1 MSKKSRDLA
10 SAAMAL
16 LAERFPRCFDERNRR
31 PLKIGINADVVV
43 AMAGTMPARDVAN
56 ALRFYT
62 GSVLYQRA
70 LTAGAGRLD
79 LGGKLAGTVTPQQ
92 EAAAL
97 TKQRA
102 GLRGR
107 RPGRRVRLKPSSK
120 WLPGRRGLR
129 LLISSRQPE
138 SVSADNRQ
146 RNSPRGSRSRQRT
159 RANPLNFGR

>member
-1 MSKKSRDLA
+1 MIMSKKSRDLA

-16 LAERFPRCFDERNRR
+16 LSGRFPRCFDERNRR

-43 AMAGTMPARDVAN
+43 AMAGTMTARDVAS

-79 LGGKLAGTVTPQQ
+79 LDGNLAGMVTPQE

-97 TKQRA
+97 AKQRA
-102 GLRGR
+102 WAARKAKAKPQAVAGPKRLTLADLKQAAKERKR
-107 RPGRRVRLKPSSK
+107 R
-120 WLPGRRGLR
+120 
-129 LLISSRQPE
+129 QQ
-138 SVSADNRQ
+138 A
-146 RNSPRGSRSRQRT
+146 
-159 RANPLNFGR
+159 A

>member
-16 LAERFPRCFDERNRR
+16 LSGRFPRCFDERNRR

-43 AMAGTMPARDVAN
+43 AMAGTMTARDVAS

-79 LGGKLAGTVTPQQ
+79 LDGNLAGMVTPQE

-97 TKQRA
+97 AKQRA
-102 GLRGR
+102 WAARKAKAKPQVVAGPKRLTLAALKQAAKERKR
-107 RPGRRVRLKPSSK
+107 R
-120 WLPGRRGLR
+120 
-129 LLISSRQPE
+129 QQ
-138 SVSADNRQ
+138 A
-146 RNSPRGSRSRQRT
+146 
-159 RANPLNFGR
+159 A

>member
-1 MSKKSRDLA
+1 MIMSKKSRDLA

-16 LAERFPRCFDERNRR
+16 LAERFPRCFDKRKRR

-43 AMAGTMPARDVAN
+43 AMAGTMTARDVTN

-79 LGGKLAGTVTPQQ
+79 LDGNLAGMVTPQE

-97 TKQRA
+97 AKQRA
-102 GLRGR
+102 WAARKAKAKPQVVAGPKRLTLAALKQAAKERKR
-107 RPGRRVRLKPSSK
+107 R
-120 WLPGRRGLR
+120 
-129 LLISSRQPE
+129 QQ
-138 SVSADNRQ
+138 A
-146 RNSPRGSRSRQRT
+146 
-159 RANPLNFGR
+159 A

>member
-43 AMAGTMPARDVAN
+43 PMAGTMTARDVAN

-79 LGGKLAGTVTPQQ
+79 LDGNLAGTGDPAT
-92 EAAAL
+92 
-97 TKQRA
+97 
-102 GLRGR
+102 
-107 RPGRRVRLKPSSK
+107 
-120 WLPGRRGLR
+120 
-129 LLISSRQPE
+129 
-138 SVSADNRQ
+138 
-146 RNSPRGSRSRQRT
+146 RGSR
-159 RANPLNFGR
+159 LD

>member
-16 LAERFPRCFDERNRR
+16 LAERFPHCFDERNRR
-31 PLKIGINADVVV
+31 PLKIGINADVIVT
-43 AMAGTMPARDVAN
+43 MTGTMTARDVAN

-79 LGGKLAGTVTPQQ
+79 LDGNLAGTVIPQE

-97 TKQRA
+97 AKQRA
-102 GLRGR
+102 WAAR
-107 RPGRRVRLKPSSK
+107 RAAGAASNAKAKRQMVAGPKRLTLADLKQAAKERKRR
-120 WLPGRRGLR
+120 
-129 LLISSRQPE
+129 QY
-138 SVSADNRQ
+138 A
-146 RNSPRGSRSRQRT
+146 
-159 RANPLNFGR
+159 A

>member
-16 LAERFPRCFDERNRR
+16 LAERFPHCFDERNRR
-31 PLKIGINADVVV
+31 PLKIGINADLIV
-43 AMAGTMPARDVAN
+43 TMTGIMTARDVAN

-79 LGGKLAGTVTPQQ
+79 LDGNLAGTVTPEE

-97 TKQRA
+97 AKQRA
-102 GLRGR
+102 WVARKAVGAANTAKAKQQVVAGPKRLTLADLKQAAKERKR
-107 RPGRRVRLKPSSK
+107 R
-120 WLPGRRGLR
+120 
-129 LLISSRQPE
+129 QQ
-138 SVSADNRQ
+138 A
-146 RNSPRGSRSRQRT
+146 
-159 RANPLNFGR
+159 A

>member
-1 MSKKSRDLA
+1 MSKKSRELA
-10 SAAMAL
+10 SAAVAL

-43 AMAGTMPARDVAN
+43 AMAGTMTARDVAN
-56 ALRFYT
+56 ALRFYI

-79 LGGKLAGTVTPQQ
+79 LDGNPAGTVTPLE

-102 GLRGR
+102 WAARKAAGAASTAKAKPQAVAVPKRLTLADLKQAAKERKR
-107 RPGRRVRLKPSSK
+107 R
-120 WLPGRRGLR
+120 
-129 LLISSRQPE
+129 QQ
-138 SVSADNRQ
+138 A
-146 RNSPRGSRSRQRT
+146 
-159 RANPLNFGR
+159 A

>member
-10 SAAMAL
+10 PAAMAL

-43 AMAGTMPARDVAN
+43 AMAGTMTARDVAN

-62 GSVLYQRA
+62 GS

-79 LGGKLAGTVTPQQ
+79 LDGNLAGTVTPEE

-102 GLRGR
+102 WAARKAAGAASTAKAKPQVVAGPKRLTLADLKQAAKERKR
-107 RPGRRVRLKPSSK
+107 R
-120 WLPGRRGLR
+120 
-129 LLISSRQPE
+129 QQ
-138 SVSADNRQ
+138 A
-146 RNSPRGSRSRQRT
+146 
-159 RANPLNFGR
+159 A

>member
-10 SAAMAL
+10 PAAMAL
-16 LAERFPRCFDERNRR
+16 LAERFR

-43 AMAGTMPARDVAN
+43 AMAGTMTARDVAT

-79 LGGKLAGTVTPQQ
+79 LDGNLAGTVTPQE

-97 TKQRA
+97 AKQRA
-102 GLRGR
+102 WTVRKGAGAANTAKAKPVAGPKRLTLADLKQAAKERKR
-107 RPGRRVRLKPSSK
+107 R
-120 WLPGRRGLR
+120 
-129 LLISSRQPE
+129 QQ
-138 SVSADNRQ
+138 A
-146 RNSPRGSRSRQRT
+146 
-159 RANPLNFGR
+159 A